1 MRWIRR
7 GFRFILGFVIALVL
21 AFIAWAKIKN
31 YPHIV
36 LLRAIYAVDP
46 LTFYILV
53 VIAIFSFIL
62 LKAIV
67 DMYILKKDI
76 GQRGKM
82 LYEGLSE
89 EE

>member
-7 GFRFILGFVIALVL
+7 GFRFILGFVIAVILVY
-21 AFIAWAKIKN
+21 IAWAKIKN

-46 LTFYILV
+46 LTFFVLV
-53 VIAIFSFIL
+53 VMALFGLAL
-62 LKAIV
+62 LKALFDI
-67 DMYILKKDI
+67 YFLKKDI

-82 LYEGLSE
+82 LYEGSSE